1 MAAVVPLDRI
11 NLYNINS
18 LTEINISKNRLYHF
32 YGVEGKTTLSIYKNK
47 NYRQTEFVN
56 SFQS

>member
-47 NYRQTEFVN
+47 GAVAKVDE
-56 SFQS
+56 